1 MGGRAAMRDAA
12 TYLKFA
18 EECRALAET
27 AAPDHRAMLLEM
39 AQAWRGLAREA
50 GQQSAPAR
58 KKPEG

>member
-1 MGGRAAMRDAA
+1 MRDAA